1 MQLLQCTLQLTAR
14 AHVADQSAD
23 RPRAVR
29 ANALFRRP
37 FQQLF
42 STHYTVRMSY
52 ERRRETPIL
61 WCWLSIEA
69 DPSVLILGGV
79 RRVISRRVEA
89 VLIGHARQPSERVA
103 VDRLLHPWYSERGSG
118 DWGGALSRAG
128 KFFWSWPPDVRMS
141 VNRVIDR
148 RTAMWAAT
156 RTPSYLA

>member
-1 MQLLQCTLQLTAR
+1 MLWQCFQRSTVAHVAMFASRAWLLQCTLQLTAR
-14 AHVADQSAD
+14 AHAVDQSAD
-23 RPRAVR
+23 RSRAVR

-89 VLIGHARQPSERVA
+89 VLIGHARHPSNRVA
-103 VDRLLHPWYSERGSG
+103 VETLLRLWYSERGRP
-118 DWGGALSRAG
+118 DWGPRCPVLQGDS
-128 KFFWSWPPDVRMS
+128 SW
-141 VNRVIDR
+141 
-148 RTAMWAAT
+148 T
-156 RTPSYLA
+156 